1 MDHLA
6 RQHHH
11 QHQERCNVSIREQLT
26 LSCCWSVV
34 TSLRTAPITHQY
46 PGVRSSAECEARC
59 KLPIHQ
65 IKAILSSS
73 VCLTTIHWFLMFHQ
87 TSQLTASV
95 PLLVSSIQ
103 FAHIPLQNYKV
114 CNPSGSG
121 LQRADCINHGEC
133 LPANGAHQ
141 AQCCSAVP
149 SSRHSETRQDSRTAF
164 RDSIF

>member
-1 MDHLA
+1 MF
-6 RQHHH
+6 
-11 QHQERCNVSIREQLT
+11 QLG
-26 LSCCWSVV
+26 SSSHSPAAGQWSRH
-34 TSLRTAPITHQY
+34 SGLLPLHIDI
-46 PGVRSSAECEARC
+46 PECEARC

-65 IKAILSSS
+65 IQAILSSS

-114 CNPSGSG
+114 CNPSGAG
-121 LQRADCINHGEC
+121 LQGADYNHREC
-133 LPANGAHQ
+133 LPANGAQQ
-141 AQCCSAVP
+141 AQCCSVLDVRP
-149 SSRHSETRQDSRTAF
+149 DTRDSETRQDSRTAF